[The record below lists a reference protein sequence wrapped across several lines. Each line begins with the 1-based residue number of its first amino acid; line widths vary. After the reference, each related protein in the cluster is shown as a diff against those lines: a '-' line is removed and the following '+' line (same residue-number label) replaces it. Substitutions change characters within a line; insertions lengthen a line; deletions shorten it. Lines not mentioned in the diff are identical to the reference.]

1 MRYSPRVRPS
11 RILLVGF
18 MGSGKSSVGSN
29 LAARLGWRFAD
40 ADDVVER
47 EQGMTIAHI
56 FSKLGEPRF
65 RELEHDV
72 IQTLLMEERVVV
84 ASGGGWSAVPG
95 RLDDLSAHTV
105 TVWLRVS
112 AEEAVRR
119 AGEQPCSRP
128 LLSVSDAL
136 SAARELLR
144 MRAPL
149 YAEAQHE
156 VDTEGF
162 SVEDVSTRVL
172 MLLGLNQPTTDT
184 E

>member
-1 MRYSPRVRPS
+1 
-11 RILLVGF
+11 
-18 MGSGKSSVGSN
+18 MGSGKSTVGMD

-40 ADDVVER
+40 ADDVVKR
-47 EQGMTIAHI
+47 EQGMTIPDI
-56 FSKLGEPRF
+56 FSQLGETRF

-72 IQTLLMEERVVV
+72 TQTLLEQERVVV

-95 RLDDLSAHTV
+95 RLGELTADTA

-119 AGEQPCSRP
+119 AGNQPHSRP
-128 LLSVSDAL
+128 LLQAADVL
-136 SAARELLR
+136 RAARELLESR
-144 MRAPL
+144 TPL
-149 YAEAQHE
+149 YAEAAHE
-156 VDTEGF
+156 VDSEGF

-172 MLLGLNQPTTDT
+172 ELLGLNEPTADT